1 MTDFPLAPDR
11 VRFRAL
17 ARTFIPALARSP
29 SETWDALESAMTGA
43 LASRPAAMIR
53 QLRLLVRVLDWACR
67 VRFGRSLDQVDDARR
82 LQLLQA
88 FERAPVQLVRRGI
101 WGLRTLVFMGY
112 YTQAPV
118 IAALGYRA
126 TPGGWD
132 ARR

>member
-1 MTDFPLAPDR
+1 
-11 VRFRAL
+11 
-17 ARTFIPALARSP
+17 
-29 SETWDALESAMTGA
+29 MTGA

-53 QLRLLVRVLDWACR
+53 QLRLLVRMLDWACR